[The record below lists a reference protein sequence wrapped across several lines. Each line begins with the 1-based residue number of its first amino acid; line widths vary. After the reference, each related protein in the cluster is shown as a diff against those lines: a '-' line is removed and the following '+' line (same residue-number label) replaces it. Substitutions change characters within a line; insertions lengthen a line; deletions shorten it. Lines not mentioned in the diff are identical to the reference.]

1 MVVSKD
7 DCTTD
12 LVPSKIFTC
21 LTFECML
28 GHVAVGSREH
38 PQIYTFLVGM
48 VAPSRFPRRKG
59 ANYNSLS
66 TASHVGSSLKISLS
80 QSHDVLLDTYKT
92 LAKTGTVT
100 IASICSQRNTKLST
114 INLSEHKT
122 PHGQEE

>member
-1 MVVSKD
+1 MNTLRS
-7 DCTTD
+7 T
-12 LVPSKIFTC
+12 
-21 LTFECML
+21 
-28 GHVAVGSREH
+28 
-38 PQIYTFLVGM
+38 
-48 VAPSRFPRRKG
+48 RFWSGWLRHLAFHRRKG